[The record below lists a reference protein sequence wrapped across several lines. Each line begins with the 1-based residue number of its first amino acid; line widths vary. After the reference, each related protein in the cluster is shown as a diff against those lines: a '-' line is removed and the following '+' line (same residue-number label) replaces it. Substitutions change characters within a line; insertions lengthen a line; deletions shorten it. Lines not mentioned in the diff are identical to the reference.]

1 MIKSETLLV
10 CGIMLERYLNVLTEH
25 PHATTPQFRAMV
37 AAAAA
42 DVKRARD
49 EEMMAIRRAVQAVP
63 TETDQASL
71 LSVLATG

>member
-1 MIKSETLLV
+1 MVKSETLLV
-10 CGIMLERYLNVLTEH
+10 CGIMLERYLHVLTEH
-25 PHATTPQFRAMV
+25 PQATTPQFRAMV

-42 DVKRARD
+42 DVKRVRD
-49 EEMMAIRRAVQAVP
+49 EEFMAITRAVREVP